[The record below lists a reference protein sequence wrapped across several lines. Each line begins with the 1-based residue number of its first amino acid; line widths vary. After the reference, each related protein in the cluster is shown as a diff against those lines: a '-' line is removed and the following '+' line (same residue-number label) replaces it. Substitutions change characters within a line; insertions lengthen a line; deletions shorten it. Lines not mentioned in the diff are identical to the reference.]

1 MQGYLHEQLARE
13 RHREAH
19 LQARR
24 IRLVRALRAE
34 RRARRA
40 AETAVR
46 ARERIGVEGAIS
58 MR

>member
-1 MQGYLHEQLARE
+1 MQGYLHEQIARE
-13 RHREAH
+13 RHREAC

-24 IRLVRALRAE
+24 IRLVRAVRAE

-40 AETAVR
+40 EEVAVR
-46 ARERIGVEGAIS
+46 ARERVGVEIAVS

>member
-1 MQGYLHEQLARE
+1 MHGYLHEQMARE
-13 RHREAH
+13 RHREAC

-24 IRLVRALRAE
+24 IRLVRAVRAE

-46 ARERIGVEGAIS
+46 ARERVGVEIAIS
-58 MR
+58 TR